1 MNNLLTAIMTKFSGS
16 DFSSD
21 VGGRI
26 YLDQAP
32 DGVEFPYCC
41 FFIVTG
47 SPDKT
52 FTEHYTDT
60 LIQFSL
66 FSASAGAAEITT
78 MYKDLKALFDECA
91 LTIPP
96 TGTATDTL
104 IWMREANLTTMVED
118 ITTASGTQAVK
129 HWSVDF
135 EIRTGLI

>member
-1 MNNLLTAIMTKFSGS
+1 
-16 DFSSD
+16 
-21 VGGRI
+21 
-26 YLDQAP
+26 
-32 DGVEFPYCC
+32 
-41 FFIVTG
+41 VTG

-66 FSASAGAAEITT
+66 FSASSGATEITT

-104 IWMREANLTTMVED
+104 VWCREANLTTMMED
-118 ITTASGTQAVK
+118 ITVADAIQQVK

-135 EIRTGLI
+135 EVRTSLN